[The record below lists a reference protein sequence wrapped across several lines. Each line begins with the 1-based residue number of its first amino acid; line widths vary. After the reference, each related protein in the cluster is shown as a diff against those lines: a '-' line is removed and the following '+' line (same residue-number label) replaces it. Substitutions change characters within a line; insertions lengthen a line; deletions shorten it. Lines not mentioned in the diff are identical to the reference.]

1 MLTLLVIRLFNF
13 ILNFIQKK
21 LTEKLF
27 KNRHELMKLQLE
39 KAYLQ
44 QRIAELKQ
52 ITENKQNFYKAT
64 PIQGSLFYS

>member
-44 QRIAELKQ
+44 QRIVELQKV
-52 ITENKQNFYKAT
+52 TENK
-64 PIQGSLFYS
+64 

>member
-27 KNRHELMKLQLE
+27 KNRHELMKLQPE

-52 ITENKQNFYKAT
+52 ITENK
-64 PIQGSLFYS
+64 

>member
-27 KNRHELMKLQLE
+27 KNRHELLKLQLE
-39 KAYLQ
+39 NAYLQ
-44 QRIAELKQ
+44 HRIAELNQ
-52 ITENKQNFYKAT
+52 ITENK
-64 PIQGSLFYS
+64 

>member
-52 ITENKQNFYKAT
+52 ITENK
-64 PIQGSLFYS
+64 

>member
-1 MLTLLVIRLFNF
+1 MLTLLAIRLFNL

-27 KNRHELMKLQLE
+27 KNRHEVMKLQLE

-44 QRIAELKQ
+44 QRIAELQ
-52 ITENKQNFYKAT
+52 QVTESK
-64 PIQGSLFYS
+64 

>member
-1 MLTLLVIRLFNF
+1 MLIWEGDTMLTLLAIRLFNF

-27 KNRHELMKLQLE
+27 KNRHEVMKLQLE

-44 QRIAELKQ
+44 QRIAELQ
-52 ITENKQNFYKAT
+52 QVTENK
-64 PIQGSLFYS
+64 